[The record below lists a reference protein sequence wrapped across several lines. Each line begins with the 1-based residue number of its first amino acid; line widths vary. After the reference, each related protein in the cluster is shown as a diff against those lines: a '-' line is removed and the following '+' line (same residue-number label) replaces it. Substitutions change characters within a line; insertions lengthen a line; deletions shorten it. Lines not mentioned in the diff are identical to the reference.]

1 MMEQEI
7 RQLAGKFGITL
18 KGPLRFNELG
28 LDYQVIFAEDESGQ
42 RWVLRKPRREDLA
55 EQIQREAR
63 ILQFLKTHLKFEI
76 PDWKF
81 ASTELI
87 AYPML
92 KDPPALLVDTA
103 TYDLT
108 WNIEVGSESF
118 TRSFAKAVFQ
128 LHQIPTEQAIAAGL
142 PGGDIQSVRSQLR
155 SEIQTVKRE
164 LGVSER
170 LEQRWQAWLADDS
183 YWPQN
188 SSVIHGDL
196 YAGHTMV
203 SPSEEVTGM
212 IDWSEAA
219 VGDPTTDLV
228 GHYVAFGE
236 PALDQLLKFY
246 LEAGG
251 QVWPRIKEHI
261 IERSSITALK
271 YGIFALKTQNAEQL
285 QEARRHLLE

>member
-7 RQLAGKFGITL
+7 RQLAATFGIAL

-28 LDYQVIFAEDESGQ
+28 LDYQVIFAEDENGQ
-42 RWVLRKPRREDLA
+42 KWVLRKPRRADLA
-55 EQIQREAR
+55 GQIQHEAR
-63 ILQFLKTHLKFEI
+63 VLQFLRPYLNFQI
-76 PDWKF
+76 PDWKA
-81 ASTELI
+81 ASAELI
-87 AYPML
+87 AYPLL
-92 KDPPALLVDTA
+92 KDPPALLVDTT

-128 LHQIPTEQAIAAGL
+128 LHQIPTDLALSAGL
-142 PGGDIQSVRSQLR
+142 PGGDIQSVRAQLQ
-155 SEIQTVKRE
+155 SEIQTIKKE
-164 LGVSER
+164 LGVSEK
-170 LEQRWQAWLADDS
+170 LEQRWKAWLADDS
-183 YWPQN
+183 YWPES

-203 SPSEEVTGM
+203 NSSEEVTGM

-236 PALDQLLKFY
+236 PALDQLLQFY
-246 LEAGG
+246 REAGG
-251 QVWPRIKEHI
+251 QAWPRMKEHI

-271 YGIFALKTQNAEQL
+271 YGIFALKTQNPEQL
-285 QEARRHLLE
+285 QEARRHLME